1 MDHDPAP
8 MTADDVIALIYGA
21 GCDTT
26 QLCPA
31 SGVTLADVRDELARR
46 LSGRALRAALDVLAT
61 DVADDAARTA
71 ARRRAEAI
79 RAMR

>member
-1 MDHDPAP
+1 MHDDPDP
-8 MTADDVIALIYGA
+8 MTADDVIALVFGA
-21 GCDTT
+21 GCDAA

-46 LSGRALRAALDVLAT
+46 LSGRALRAALDVLAA